1 MIDSK
6 QVASKIE
13 GHRPDIN
20 SSQVQKIT
28 RYLQLLTSWN
38 QRVNLTG
45 PKDWETI
52 CQKLIP
58 DSFYLANFLN
68 TLSLP
73 LEPKIFDIGAGA
85 GLPGIPLRIVWNNG
99 SYTLIESKQKKSSF
113 LLYALTQLGLENTHV
128 LNLRLEDYHPPEGG
142 CADIV
147 LSRAFTNWKDFL
159 KRVENIVKNKG
170 LALIFSNNP
179 WDAQNNCPSG
189 WEFLQQ
195 KAYSIGDLETRYF
208 WLFLLKNPSS

>member
-6 QVASKIE
+6 KVARRIE
-13 GHRPDIN
+13 GHCPGI
-20 SSQVQKIT
+20 SPSQIQNIT

-52 CQKLIP
+52 CQRLIP

-68 TLSLP
+68 TLCLP
-73 LEPKIFDIGAGA
+73 PGPKIFDIGAGA
-85 GLPGIPLRIVWNNG
+85 GLPGIPLRIVWSNG
-99 SYTLIESKQKKSSF
+99 SYTLIESRQKKSSF
-113 LLYALTQLGLENTHV
+113 LLYAITQLGLESTHV
-128 LNLRLEDYHPPEGG
+128 LNLRLEDYHPPEDS

-159 KRVENIVKNKG
+159 KRVENIVKKKG
-170 LALIFSNNP
+170 LALIFSNTP

-189 WEFLQQ
+189 WAFLQQ
-195 KAYSIGDLETRYF
+195 EEYCIGELENRYF
-208 WLFLLKNPSS
+208 WLFLLKNSSS